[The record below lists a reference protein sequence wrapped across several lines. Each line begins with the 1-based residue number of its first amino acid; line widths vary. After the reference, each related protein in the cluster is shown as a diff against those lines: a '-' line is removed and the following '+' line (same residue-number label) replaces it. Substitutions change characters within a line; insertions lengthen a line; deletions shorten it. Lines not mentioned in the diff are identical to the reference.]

1 MPPFFDYRYTDFEV
15 EYEDYIM
22 EHIFSGVGGAKDAL
36 GLPTLK
42 VHRFGTTCWINIGMM
57 PGCVR

>member
-22 EHIFSGVGGAKDAL
+22 EHIFVGSGGGY
-36 GLPTLK
+36 G
-42 VHRFGTTCWINIGMM
+42 
-57 PGCVR
+57 